1 MTAVA
6 ATTGPDILSADFDAD
21 PYPFYAEMRDRYP
34 LYHHEVSGFWMV
46 SRDRDVERIFKDG
59 ESFSSRNY
67 EWQNEPL
74 HGGRTMLQLDGR
86 EHSAHRT
93 IVGPQFRGA
102 YLEERVRSI
111 VEHTVHRLIDRFG
124 ADGEV
129 DLRDRFTK
137 PFPLDVIMYMIGLPL
152 EDHETFRQWV
162 DLGIEFQSNFA
173 GDPEVERRGLEAQAQ
188 FAEYLTPIITARRAD
203 PGEDLLSKML
213 LGASDG
219 ISMED
224 WEVRAFTSLLVS
236 AGGET
241 TDKALASMVCRLLEN
256 PEQMEAVRQDRSL
269 ITAALA
275 ETLRHSGPVQ
285 MIMRQAEYDVELSG
299 GVVPA
304 GGTVACVLGAANRDP
319 DQFDDPDTFDIA
331 RHDLDV
337 AKAFNAAADHVEF
350 ALGRHFCVGAHLSR
364 VEVEVAM
371 DALLDRFPE
380 MSFAPGFTADGHR
393 RLHPRPPLGGSAL
406 PTRRL
411 KTPATRRGW
420 RRATVPCSERAG
432 DERLGRRRR

>member
-6 ATTGPDILSADFDAD
+6 AATGPDILTAEFNAD
-21 PYPFYAEMRDRYP
+21 PYPFYAEMRASYP
-34 LYHHEVSGFWMV
+34 VYHHEVSGFWMV
-46 SRDRDVERIFKDG
+46 SRYRDVERVFKDG

-86 EHSAHRT
+86 EHSAHRN
-93 IVGPQFRGA
+93 IVGPQFRGT
-102 YLEERVRSI
+102 YLETRVRDI
-111 VEHTVHRLIDRFG
+111 IEHTAHRLIDQFER
-124 ADGEV
+124 DGHV
-129 DLRDRFTK
+129 DLRDQFTK
-137 PFPLDVIMYMIGLPL
+137 KFPLDVIMYMIGLPL
-152 EDHETFRQWV
+152 EDHETFRRWV
-162 DLGIEFQSNFA
+162 DLGIEFQANFA

-188 FAEYLTPIITARRAD
+188 FADYLTPIIADRREN

-213 LGASDG
+213 EGSSDG

-241 TDKALASMVCRLLEN
+241 TDNALASMVCRLLEN
-256 PEQMEAVRQDRSL
+256 PEQMEAVREDRSL

-285 MIMRQAEYDVELSG
+285 MIMRQAERDVELSG

-319 DQFDDPDTFDIA
+319 DQFADPDTFDI
-331 RHDLDV
+331 RRTDLNV
-337 AKAFNAAADHVEF
+337 AKAFNAAANHVEF
-350 ALGRHFCVGAHLSR
+350 ALGRHFCVGAHLTR
-364 VEVEVAM
+364 VEVDVAM
-371 DALLDRFPE
+371 DALLDRLPE
-380 MSFAPGFTADGHR
+380 MAFAPGFEPEETGVFTR
-393 RLHPRPPLGGSAL
+393 GPRQVNL
-406 PTRRL
+406 TFQ
-411 KTPATRRGW
+411 PA
-420 RRATVPCSERAG
+420 P
-432 DERLGRRRR
+432 

>member
-6 ATTGPDILSADFDAD
+6 ASTGPDILAAEFDAD
-21 PYPFYAEMRDRYP
+21 PYPFYAEMRESYP
-34 LYHHEVSGFWMV
+34 LYRHEVSGFWMV
-46 SRDRDVERIFKDG
+46 SRYQDVERVFKDG

-86 EHSAHRT
+86 EHSAHRN

-102 YLEERVRSI
+102 YLEERVRGI
-111 VEHTVHRLIDRFG
+111 IEHTVHKLIDRFET
-124 ADGEV
+124 DGKV
-129 DLRDRFTK
+129 DLREQFTK

-152 EDHETFRQWV
+152 EDHETFRHWV
-162 DLGIEFQSNFA
+162 DLGIDFQSNFA
-173 GDPEVERRGLEAQAQ
+173 GDPEVERLGLQAQAQ
-188 FAEYLTPIITARRAD
+188 FADYLTPIIAERRAN

-213 LGASDG
+213 EGSSDG

-241 TDKALASMVCRLLEN
+241 TDKALASMVCRLMEN
-256 PEQMEAVRQDRSL
+256 PEQMEAVRRDRSL

-285 MIMRQAEYDVELSG
+285 MIMRQAEGDVELSG

-319 DQFDDPDTFDIA
+319 DRFADPDTFDIHRA
-331 RHDLDV
+331 DLNV
-337 AKAFNAAADHVEF
+337 AKAFNAAANHVEF

-371 DALLDRFPE
+371 DALLNRLPGMDFT
-380 MSFAPGFTADGHR
+380 PGFEAAETGVFTR
-393 RLHPRPPLGGSAL
+393 GPRHVDLVF
-406 PTRRL
+406 R
-411 KTPATRRGW
+411 PA
-420 RRATVPCSERAG
+420 A
-432 DERLGRRRR
+432 

>member
-6 ATTGPDILSADFDAD
+6 ATAGPDILSPEFDAD
-21 PYPFYAEMRDRYP
+21 PYPFYAEMRERYP
-34 LYHHEVSGFWMV
+34 VYHHEVSGFWMV
-46 SRDRDVERIFKDG
+46 SRYRDVERVFKDG

-67 EWQNEPL
+67 EWQNEPI

-86 EHSAHRT
+86 EHSAHRN

-102 YLEERVRSI
+102 YLEERVRGI
-111 VEHTVHRLIDRFG
+111 IEHTVHKLIDRFE

-152 EDHETFRQWV
+152 EDHEMFRRWV
-162 DLGIEFQSNFA
+162 DLGIDFQSNFA
-173 GDPEVERRGLEAQAQ
+173 GDPEVERAGLEAQAQ
-188 FAEYLTPIITARRAD
+188 FADYLTPIIAARRAE

-256 PEQMEAVRQDRSL
+256 PEQMEAVRRDRSL

-285 MIMRQAEYDVELSG
+285 MIMRQAERDVELSG
-299 GVVPA
+299 GTVPA

-319 DQFDDPDTFDIA
+319 DQFVDPDSFDMHRA
-331 RHDLDV
+331 DLDV
-337 AKAFNAAADHVEF
+337 ARAFNAAANHVEF

-364 VEVEVAM
+364 VEVEVSM
-371 DALLDRFPE
+371 DALLDRLPE
-380 MSFAPGFTADGHR
+380 MDFAPGFEAEETGIFTR
-393 RLHPRPPLGGSAL
+393 GPRHVDLVFQ
-406 PTRRL
+406 
-411 KTPATRRGW
+411 PA
-420 RRATVPCSERAG
+420 A
-432 DERLGRRRR
+432 

>member
-6 ATTGPDILSADFDAD
+6 AATGPDILTAEFDAD
-21 PYPFYAEMRDRYP
+21 PYPFYAEMRESFP
-34 LYHHEVSGFWMV
+34 VYHHEVSGFWMV
-46 SRDRDVERIFKDG
+46 SRYRDVERVFKDG

-86 EHSAHRT
+86 EHSAHRN
-93 IVGPQFRGA
+93 IVGPQFRGT
-102 YLEERVRSI
+102 YLETRVRDI
-111 VEHTVHRLIDRFG
+111 IEHTAHKLIDQFER
-124 ADGEV
+124 DGHV
-129 DLRDRFTK
+129 DLREQFTK
-137 PFPLDVIMYMIGLPL
+137 KFPLDVIMYMIGLPL
-152 EDHETFRQWV
+152 EDHETFRRWV
-162 DLGIEFQSNFA
+162 DLGIEFQANFA

-188 FAEYLTPIITARRAD
+188 FADYLTPIIADRREN

-213 LGASDG
+213 EGSSDG
-219 ISMED
+219 ITMED

-241 TDKALASMVCRLLEN
+241 TDNALASMVCRLLEN

-285 MIMRQAEYDVELSG
+285 MIMRQAERDVELSG

-319 DQFDDPDTFDIA
+319 DQFADPDTFDIQ
-331 RHDLDV
+331 RTDLNV
-337 AKAFNAAADHVEF
+337 AKAFNAAANHVEF
-350 ALGRHFCVGAHLSR
+350 ALGRHFCVGAHLTR
-364 VEVEVAM
+364 VEVDVAM
-371 DALLDRFPE
+371 DALLNRLPE
-380 MSFAPGFTADGHR
+380 MDFAPGFEAEETGVFTR
-393 RLHPRPPLGGSAL
+393 GPRQVNL
-406 PTRRL
+406 TFQ
-411 KTPATRRGW
+411 PA
-420 RRATVPCSERAG
+420 A
-432 DERLGRRRR
+432 

>member
-6 ATTGPDILSADFDAD
+6 ASTGPDILAPEFNAD
-21 PYPFYAEMRDRYP
+21 PYPFYAEMRERYP

-46 SRDRDVERIFKDG
+46 SRYRDVERVFKDG

-67 EWQNEPL
+67 EWQNEPI

-86 EHSAHRT
+86 EHSAHRN

-102 YLEERVRSI
+102 YLETRVRDI
-111 VEHTVHRLIDRFG
+111 IEHTAHKLIGQFES
-124 ADGEV
+124 DGHV
-129 DLRDRFTK
+129 DLREQFTK
-137 PFPLDVIMYMIGLPL
+137 KFPLDVIMYMIGLPL
-152 EDHETFRQWV
+152 EDHETFRRWV
-162 DLGIEFQSNFA
+162 DLGIEFQANFA

-188 FAEYLTPIITARRAD
+188 FADYLTPIIADRRGN

-213 LGASDG
+213 EGSSDG
-219 ISMED
+219 ITMED

-241 TDKALASMVCRLLEN
+241 TDNALASMVCRLLED
-256 PEQMEAVRQDRSL
+256 PEQMEAVRNDRSL

-285 MIMRQAEYDVELSG
+285 MIMRQAERDTELSG

-319 DQFDDPDTFDIA
+319 DQYADPDTFDIHRA
-331 RHDLDV
+331 DLNV
-337 AKAFNAAADHVEF
+337 AKAFNAAANHVEF
-350 ALGRHFCVGAHLSR
+350 ALGRHFCVGAHLTR
-364 VEVEVAM
+364 VEVDVAM
-371 DALLDRFPE
+371 AALLDRLPG
-380 MSFAPGFTADGHR
+380 MDFAPGFEADETGIFTR
-393 RLHPRPPLGGSAL
+393 GPRHVDLVFQ
-406 PTRRL
+406 
-411 KTPATRRGW
+411 PA
-420 RRATVPCSERAG
+420 A
-432 DERLGRRRR
+432 

>member
-1 MTAVA
+1 MTTVA
-6 ATTGPDILSADFDAD
+6 APTGPDILSPAFDAD
-21 PYPFYAEMRDRYP
+21 PYPFYAEMRESHP
-34 LYHHEVSGFWMV
+34 LYRHEVSGFWMV
-46 SRDRDVERIFKDG
+46 SRYHDVERVFKDG

-86 EHSAHRT
+86 EHSAHRN

-102 YLEERVRSI
+102 YLEERVRGI
-111 VEHTVHRLIDRFG
+111 IGYTVHKLIDRFA
-124 ADGEV
+124 ADGNV

-152 EDHETFRQWV
+152 EDHETFRRWV

-173 GDPEVERRGLEAQAQ
+173 GDPDVERRGLEAQAQ
-188 FAEYLTPIITARRAD
+188 FADYLTPIIAERRAD

-213 LGASDG
+213 LGTSDG

-256 PEQMEAVRQDRSL
+256 PEQLEAVRRDRSL
-269 ITAALA
+269 ITAAMA

-285 MIMRQAEYDVELSG
+285 MIMRQAERDVELSG

-319 DQFDDPDTFDIA
+319 DRFENADTFDVL
-331 RHDLDV
+331 RRDLDV
-337 AKAFNAAADHVEF
+337 AKAFNAAANHVEF

-371 DALLDRFPE
+371 DALLDRLPE
-380 MSFAPGFTADGHR
+380 MSFAPGFETDETGVFTR
-393 RLHPRPPLGGSAL
+393 GPRSVDLVFQ
-406 PTRRL
+406 
-411 KTPATRRGW
+411 PA
-420 RRATVPCSERAG
+420 A
-432 DERLGRRRR
+432 

>member
-6 ATTGPDILSADFDAD
+6 ASTGPDILAPEFNAD
-21 PYPFYAEMRDRYP
+21 PYPFYAEMRERYP

-46 SRDRDVERIFKDG
+46 SRYRDVERVFKDG

-67 EWQNEPL
+67 EWQNEPI

-86 EHSAHRT
+86 EHSAHRN

-102 YLEERVRSI
+102 YLETRVRDI
-111 VEHTVHRLIDRFG
+111 IEHTAHKLIGQFES
-124 ADGEV
+124 DGHV
-129 DLRDRFTK
+129 DLREQFTK
-137 PFPLDVIMYMIGLPL
+137 KFPLDVIMYMIGLPL
-152 EDHETFRQWV
+152 EDHETFRRWV
-162 DLGIEFQSNFA
+162 DLGIEFQANFA

-188 FAEYLTPIITARRAD
+188 FADYLTPIIADRRGN

-213 LGASDG
+213 EGSSDG
-219 ISMED
+219 ITMED

-241 TDKALASMVCRLLEN
+241 TDNALASMVCRLLED
-256 PEQMEAVRQDRSL
+256 PEQMEAVRNDRSL

-285 MIMRQAEYDVELSG
+285 MIMRQAERDTELSG

-319 DQFDDPDTFDIA
+319 DQFADPDTFDIHRA
-331 RHDLDV
+331 DLNV
-337 AKAFNAAADHVEF
+337 AKAFNAAANHVEF
-350 ALGRHFCVGAHLSR
+350 ALGRHFCVGAHLTR
-364 VEVEVAM
+364 VEVDVAM
-371 DALLDRFPE
+371 AALLDRLPG
-380 MSFAPGFTADGHR
+380 MDFAPGFEADETGIFTR
-393 RLHPRPPLGGSAL
+393 GPRHVDLVFQ
-406 PTRRL
+406 
-411 KTPATRRGW
+411 PA
-420 RRATVPCSERAG
+420 A
-432 DERLGRRRR
+432 

>member
-6 ATTGPDILSADFDAD
+6 APTGPDILAPEFDAD
-21 PYPFYAEMRDRYP
+21 PYPFYAEMRESYP

-46 SRDRDVERIFKDG
+46 SRYRDVERVFKDG

-67 EWQNEPL
+67 EWQNEPI

-86 EHSAHRT
+86 EHSAHRN

-102 YLEERVRSI
+102 YLETQVRNI
-111 VEHTVHRLIDRFG
+111 IEHTAHKLIDRFE
-124 ADGEV
+124 ADGQV
-129 DLRDRFTK
+129 DLREQFTK
-137 PFPLDVIMYMIGLPL
+137 KFPLDVIMYMIGLPL
-152 EDHETFRQWV
+152 EDHETFRRWV
-162 DLGIEFQSNFA
+162 DLGIEFQANFA

-188 FAEYLTPIITARRAD
+188 FADYLTPIIAERRGN

-213 LGASDG
+213 EGSSDG
-219 ISMED
+219 ITMED

-241 TDKALASMVCRLLEN
+241 TDNALASMVCRLLEN

-269 ITAALA
+269 ITSALA

-285 MIMRQAEYDVELSG
+285 MIMRQAEKDTELSG

-319 DQFDDPDTFDIA
+319 DQFADPDTFDIA
-331 RHDLDV
+331 RADLDV
-337 AKAFNAAADHVEF
+337 AKAFNAAANHVEF
-350 ALGRHFCVGAHLSR
+350 ALGRHFCVGAHLTR
-364 VEVEVAM
+364 VEVDVAM
-371 DALLDRFPE
+371 GALLDRLPG
-380 MSFAPGFTADGHR
+380 MDFASGFEADETGVFTR
-393 RLHPRPPLGGSAL
+393 GPRHVDLVFQ
-406 PTRRL
+406 
-411 KTPATRRGW
+411 PA
-420 RRATVPCSERAG
+420 S
-432 DERLGRRRR
+432 

>member
-1 MTAVA
+1 MTAVTDA
-6 ATTGPDILSADFDAD
+6 ATGPDILAAELDAD
-21 PYPFYAEMRDRYP
+21 PYPFYAEMRESYP
-34 LYHHEVSGFWMV
+34 LYRHEVSGFWMV
-46 SRDRDVERIFKDG
+46 SRYRDVERVFKDG

-86 EHSAHRT
+86 EHSAHRN

-102 YLEERVRSI
+102 YLEERVRGLI
-111 VEHTVHRLIDRFG
+111 EHTAHKLIDRFE
-124 ADGEV
+124 ADGHV
-129 DLRDRFTK
+129 DLREQFTK
-137 PFPLDVIMYMIGLPL
+137 RFPLDVIMYMIGLPL
-152 EDHETFRQWV
+152 EDHETFRRWV

-188 FAEYLTPIITARRAD
+188 FADYLTPIIAERREN

-213 LGASDG
+213 VGTSDG
-219 ISMED
+219 ITMED

-241 TDKALASMVCRLLEN
+241 TDNALASMVCRLLEN
-256 PEQMEAVRQDRSL
+256 PEQMEAVRGDRSL

-285 MIMRQAEYDVELSG
+285 MIMRQAEGDVELSG

-319 DQFDDPDTFDIA
+319 DQFTDPERFDIQRA
-331 RHDLDV
+331 DLNV
-337 AKAFNAAADHVEF
+337 AKAFNAAANHVEF
-350 ALGRHFCVGAHLSR
+350 ALGRHFCVGAHLTR

-371 DALLDRFPE
+371 DALLDRLPE
-380 MSFAPGFTADGHR
+380 MSFAPGFQADEAGVFTR
-393 RLHPRPPLGGSAL
+393 GPRHVDLVFQ
-406 PTRRL
+406 
-411 KTPATRRGW
+411 PA
-420 RRATVPCSERAG
+420 A
-432 DERLGRRRR
+432 